1 MSDHA
6 TLSPSKRMRW
16 SKCPGSVR
24 EEAKYPDTSGAGAID
39 GTHSHTLLE
48 TCVKAIIASTDNGS
62 DPFDYIGQTLTD
74 HEGEF
79 KVDKARATRVMYA
92 IHYINERRDELGSN
106 VVIASERKVDPIAL
120 TGRSDLKG
128 TCDIQI
134 GHLASGTLEIA
145 DYKDGMNLVEPDSE
159 QLRQYAVAA
168 MSELNESNRQRI
180 KTLRLTV
187 IQPKVA
193 DKGLQPIR
201 FKDFD
206 AQEFLAS
213 ELPKLIAEAAT
224 TDDPNAPLIPSKPGE
239 PDHCKYCKH
248 KGACAALTDQM
259 METAGI
265 TFANLDV
272 AKEAAGKQPTEL
284 SDEQI
289 KELVEA
295 APVLRSMLEGV
306 EAEALRRMEGGH
318 AIPGLKV
325 VRGRGSRTWAFDEP
339 EMAEKLKKFGIPK
352 DVLWETKLVSPAKA
366 EKLKWKKRDGS
377 EKQLSER
384 QLKTLTEEYIKKSD
398 GKLTVASDSDPRPA
412 VTMNVAS
419 MFGAVSAEPSIPDWL
434 K

>member
-48 TCVKAIIASTDNGS
+48 QCVKAMLGDVIPLSA
-62 DPFDYIGQTLTD
+62 DPFDYVGQILVD
-74 HEGEF
+74 HEGSF
-79 KVDKARATRVMYA
+79 VVDRDRAARVLIA
-92 IHYINERRDELGSN
+92 IDYINKRKDELGKG
-106 VVIASERKVDPIAL
+106 VVIASERKVDPVVV

-128 TCDIQI
+128 TADVQI
-134 GHLASGTLEIA
+134 GHLGQGVLEIA
-145 DYKDGMNLVEPDSE
+145 DYKDGMNLVEPDSP

-168 MSELNESNRQRI
+168 MSELNNANWKQI
-180 KTLRLTV
+180 KTIRLTV

-193 DKGLQPIR
+193 SKGIDPVR
-201 FKDFD
+201 FVDLD
-206 AQEFLAS
+206 AWEFM
-213 ELPKLIAEAAT
+213 ETEVPKLRREAAA
-224 TDDPNAPLIPSKPGE
+224 TDDPHAPLVPAKPGE

-248 KGACAALTDQM
+248 KGACAALTGQM

-265 TFANLDV
+265 SFANLDV
-272 AKEAAGKQPTEL
+272 AKEAANKEPTEL

-295 APVLRSMLEGV
+295 APLLRSLLEGA
-306 EAEALRRMEGGH
+306 EAEALRRMEAGQH
-318 AIPGLKV
+318 IPGLKI
-325 VRGRGSRTWAFDEP
+325 VRGRGSRTWAFDEDQ
-339 EMAEKLKKFGIPK
+339 MVEKLKKFGIPK
-352 DVLWETKLVSPAKA
+352 EALWKTTLITPAAA
-366 EKLKWKKRDGS
+366 EKVTWKKRDGT

-384 QLKTLTEEYIKKSD
+384 QLKTLSDEYIVKTN

-412 VTMNVAS
+412 VTMNVAP
-419 MFGAVSAEPSIPDWL
+419 MFGAIAEPSIPDWL